1 MLLLTDLPS
10 TYLYPSAQRYKMCL
24 PKERTEIPL
33 VHFYSS
39 LLMNK
44 IISNHYPTKVR
55 VIVGDSSETGG
66 INIRQEVPG

>member
-44 IISNHYPTKVR
+44 IISNATKVG